1 MADTRFGHR
10 HASKL
15 FVVGTLSL
23 LSACGPSEER
33 QTFSAETDEELEQV
47 LAMVRPGDVLTRGD
61 ITLVVPPEGEA
72 VHMEALYRDGRSE
85 ELNVVTGTDG
95 KVALVRNTPSVQAAD
110 YRAMGACS
118 DGAYTLSGFKWRE
131 TYRWYFNSGSTP
143 GEITVS
149 GAEDK
154 LRAAA
159 SNVTGGQNDCGLTDA
174 ISASHSYQGR
184 TSRSVDC
191 GDASRDGVNVVGFG
205 DLSAGTLAVACT
217 RYNPDT
223 NTAGESDIRFNKVDH
238 TWTLH
243 SEDPSCSNRYG
254 LEAVATHEFG
264 HVFGLGHVSE
274 ADHPYLTMSTNV
286 APCNSSAATLGLGD
300 VRGMRAL
307 Y

>member
-1 MADTRFGHR
+1 MADSRFGHR

-15 FVVGTLSL
+15 FLAGTLSL
-23 LSACGPSEER
+23 LSACGNSEER
-33 QTFSAETDEELEQV
+33 QTFSAETDQELEQV
-47 LAMVRPGDVLTRGD
+47 LPLVRPGDVLTRGA
-61 ITLVVPPEGEA
+61 ITLVVPPEGEGL
-72 VHMEALYRDGRSE
+72 HMEALYADGRAR
-85 ELNVVTGTDG
+85 ELTVATGMDG
-95 KVALVRNTPSVQAAD
+95 KVALVRSTPSVQAAG

-118 DGAYTLSGFKWRE
+118 DGAYNLSGFKWRE
-131 TYRWYFNSGSTP
+131 TYNWYFNAGSTP
-143 GEITVS
+143 AELTVS

-159 SNVTGGQNDCGLTDA
+159 SNITGGQNDCGLTDA
-174 ISASHSYQGR
+174 INASHNYQGR

-205 DLSAGTLAVACT
+205 DLGSGVLGVACT

-223 NTAGESDIRFNKVDH
+223 NTAFESDIRLNKVDF

-243 SEDPSCSNRYG
+243 SEDPSCSNRFG
-254 LEAVATHEFG
+254 VEAVATHEFG

-274 ADHPYLTMSTNV
+274 ADHPYLTMSTAV
-286 APCNSSAATLGLGD
+286 APCNASAATLGLGD
-300 VRGMRAL
+300 VRGLRAL